1 MSEKI
6 DVTNQLNILIKLQ
19 NIDSQIYKAKYEL
32 EKKPQELERLKSE
45 FQSKAVSV
53 KHAEEK
59 IIALQLKKKEKE
71 GGLNVKEENVRKL
84 QAQLYQIKT
93 NKEYAAM
100 QKEIEGQKA
109 DKSAMEDEILLLME
123 EVDKGKLE
131 LAEERGKVA
140 AEEVKLK
147 EQEKQVMLELEEI
160 QKRLQQFNAEREQLV
175 PQVNKEV
182 LKKYEKILASKNG
195 LALVAVKN
203 NACQGCH
210 MSMPPQVISEIRL
223 NDKFIICENCTRF
236 LYIDGD
242 AA

>member
-6 DVTNQLNILIKLQ
+6 DVASQLNILIKLQ
-19 NIDSQIYKAKYEL
+19 GVDSQIYKAKYEL
-32 EKKPQELERLKSE
+32 EKKPQELGRLKSE
-45 FQSKAVSV
+45 FQSKAISV

-59 IIALQLKKKEKE
+59 VTALQLKKKERE
-71 GGLNVKEENVRKL
+71 GGLGAKEENIRKL

-131 LAEERGKVA
+131 VAQEKERLAGEED
-140 AEEVKLK
+140 KLK
-147 EQEKQVMLELEEI
+147 DQEKQVMSELEEI
-160 QKRLQQFNAEREQLV
+160 QKSLQQLNAEREQLV
-175 PQVNKEV
+175 PQVNNEV
-182 LKKYEKILASKNG
+182 LKKYEKILAGKNG

-203 NACQGCH
+203 HACQGCH
-210 MSMPPQVISEIRL
+210 MNMPPQVISEIRL

-236 LYIDGD
+236 LYID
-242 AA
+242 AE